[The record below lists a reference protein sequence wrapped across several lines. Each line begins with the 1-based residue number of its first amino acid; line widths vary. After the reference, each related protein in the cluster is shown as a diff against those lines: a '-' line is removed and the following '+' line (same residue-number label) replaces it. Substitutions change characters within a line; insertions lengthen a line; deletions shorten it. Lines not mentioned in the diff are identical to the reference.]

1 MRKLNRGLIFGLVA
15 LAIVSIPVV
24 ISFFWHP
31 YDVNSMDYESVF
43 LKPSIYHL
51 FGTDNYGRDIFCRV
65 VEGIKATMLIAVFTV
80 LVGGAIGCVIGAL
93 TGYFG
98 GFIDEIL
105 MRVNDGL
112 ASFPSILLALVV
124 VSVLDKGT
132 LNICIAL
139 AIVFIPSFARIMRAE
154 YIKQRN
160 MDYVYNARIMG
171 ASDLRIMV
179 VHIFPNTLPVLKSTV
194 LVGLN
199 NAILAEAGLSYLG
212 LGVLPPDPSLG
223 RMLSEAQVYIFG
235 APWYVL
241 LTSLAMILIILG
253 MTLVSENIGLRAS
266 TFRKIKKI
274 ADRQRIEA
282 QKNSA
287 EKESSE
293 DNSIEKGL
301 TDEAVLKVENLHVG
315 FISDDSTKDN
325 PDIREVICGID
336 FSLAKGEIL
345 GIVGESGSGKSMTA
359 LSIMGIAP
367 EDSVITEGR
376 IFYGETE
383 LSALSENEYVKY
395 RGEKLA
401 MIFQE
406 PMTSLNPLLTVGE
419 QIDEVLD
426 LHAAYLTAGQQRS
439 RVICAME
446 DVGLENPDELYN
458 KYPHELSGGMRQRV
472 MIAMALVA
480 HAEVIIADEPTTAL
494 DADIAHVILDIFKK
508 VNKKYGTSVIL
519 ISHDLEVISS
529 ICDRALVMKDG
540 AFIEQIKISEG
551 SFSEP
556 VSDYGKALL
565 KAAYADTSY
574 LEADRTDA
582 DESSETDGTNGGR
595 TLVHLSDYNVYYK
608 DATAGRLF
616 GRKLVRINK
625 DICLDI
631 YQGDCVGFVGPS
643 GCGKSTLVK
652 GIAGLQ
658 RYTDGVCAL
667 STPTPAFVFQ
677 DPMSSLNPA
686 MRVGRILEEPL
697 RLNKVR
703 DKEEKKKRIAEVL
716 DAVELDETLVER
728 QVWELSGGQRQ
739 RISIALSILLN
750 RELIILD
757 EPVSAL
763 DVTIREQIVE
773 LLMRL
778 KKERGLTFIVI
789 SHDRRLVSRICNR
802 VFSLEDG
809 HALEVH

>member
-1 MRKLNRGLIFGLVA
+1 MRKLNRGLIFGLIA

-274 ADRQRIEA
+274 VDRQRIEA

-293 DNSIEKGL
+293 DNSIEKGFA
-301 TDEAVLKVENLHVG
+301 DEAVLKVENLHVG

-494 DADIAHVILDIFKK
+494 DADIAHVILDIFKR

-529 ICDRALVMKDG
+529 ICDRALVMKGG

-582 DESSETDGTNGGR
+582 GESSETDGTNGGR

>member
-1 MRKLNRGLIFGLVA
+1 MRKLNRGLIFGLIA

-274 ADRQRIEA
+274 VDRQRIEA

-293 DNSIEKGL
+293 DNSVEKGL
-301 TDEAVLKVENLHVG
+301 ADEAVLKVENLHVG
-315 FISDDSTKDN
+315 LISDDSTKDN

-529 ICDRALVMKDG
+529 ICDRALVMKGG

>member
-1 MRKLNRGLIFGLVA
+1 MRKLNRGLIIGLIA
-15 LAIVSIPVV
+15 LALISIPVV
-24 ISFFWHP
+24 FSFFWHP
-31 YDVNSMDYESVF
+31 YDVNAMNYEAIF
-43 LKPSIYHL
+43 QKPSIYHL

-65 VEGIKATMLIAVFTV
+65 IEGTKATILIALFTV
-80 LVGGAIGCVIGAL
+80 FAGGTIGCIIGAL
-93 TGYFG
+93 TGYYG
-98 GFIDEIL
+98 GAVDEIL

-124 VSVLDKGT
+124 VSIIDKGT
-132 LNICIAL
+132 WNICIAL
-139 AIVFIPSFARIMRAE
+139 GIVFIPSFARIMRSE
-154 YIKQRN
+154 YMEQRN
-160 MDYVYNARIMG
+160 MDYVSNAKIMG
-171 ASDLRIMV
+171 ASDIRIIV
-179 VHIFPNTLPVLKSTV
+179 VHIFPNTLPVIKSSV

-241 LTSLAMILIILG
+241 LTSLAMILMILG
-253 MTLVSENIGLRAS
+253 MTLVSENIGLRAT
-266 TFRKIKKI
+266 TFRKIRKLI
-274 ADRQRIEA
+274 DERRIEREKTEA
-282 QKNSA
+282 TKADGSA
-287 EKESSE
+287 EA
-293 DNSIEKGL
+293 L
-301 TDEAVLKVENLHVG
+301 TKQPKLMVQNLHVG
-315 FISDDSTKDN
+315 FIEDTSTKQK
-325 PDIREVICGID
+325 PVIHEVIKGIS
-336 FSLAKGEIL
+336 FSLEKGEIL

-359 LSIMGIAP
+359 LSVMGIGP

-376 IFYGETE
+376 IIFDGTVLTE
-383 LSALSENEYVKY
+383 LPEKEYVKF
-395 RGEKLA
+395 RGEKIA

-406 PMTSLNPLLTVGE
+406 PMTSLNPVQTIGE

-426 LHAAYLTAGQQRS
+426 LHASYLTAGQQRS

-446 DVGLENPDELYN
+446 DVGLEHPDELYN

-494 DADIAHVILDIFKK
+494 DADIAHVILDIFKE

-540 AFIEQIKISEG
+540 MFVEEISINEG
-551 SFSEP
+551 SFDAPESE
-556 VSDYGKALL
+556 YGQALL
-565 KAAYADTSY
+565 AAAYADKSY
-574 LEADRTDA
+574 LEETAAGNGKADTSVCATDN
-582 DESSETDGTNGGR
+582 S
-595 TLVHLSDYNVYYK
+595 TLVHLKDYNVYYR
-608 DATAGRLF
+608 DVAGGRMF
-616 GRKLVRINK
+616 GKKLVRVNK
-625 DICLDI
+625 DITLDI
-631 YQGDCVGFVGPS
+631 YRGDCAGFVGPS

-658 RYTDGVCAL
+658 KFTRGECTL
-667 STPTPAFVFQ
+667 NTKTPAFVFQ
-677 DPMSSLNPA
+677 DPLSSLNPA
-686 MRVGRILEEPL
+686 MKVGRILAEPL
-697 RLNKVR
+697 LLRGVR
-703 DKEEKKKRIAEVL
+703 DKDTQKEEINKVL
-716 DAVELDETLVER
+716 GAVELDETLVER
-728 QVWELSGGQRQ
+728 HVWELSGGQRQ

-802 VFSLEDG
+802 VFNLEDG